1 MKQELSIIYRLH
13 YYNYHLN
20 NMTKNI
26 ELIIFVF
33 MMFICIDVFMQ
44 DSITKYIINLFF

>member
-1 MKQELSIIYRLH
+1 MKQALIIIYRLH
-13 YYNYHLN
+13 CYSYQVN

-26 ELIIFVF
+26 ELVIFVF
-33 MMFICIDVFMQ
+33 MMFICIDVWMQ